1 MTQNKFLN
9 LKQLINRNVQ
19 AVIPQE
25 DQKEEFKREITKYI
39 NAVESNEDKS
49 EEFQK
54 GIFRDFLE
62 AVIPDKQI
70 NTSNRID
77 LAVYNG
83 KNSNSNVGVIVEY
96 KKINNKAEMMSTNNL
111 NAKSFRE
118 LVSYYLKERIVNKNI
133 EVKRGIVT
141 NGYEFFVID
150 SKELEKY
157 FIKNKKL
164 VENFKKFEKGQL
176 SGSTTDFLYDEVVA
190 PEIDKSLNK
199 NIKIGY
205 FDLRDYLIKGTSQF
219 KKNKLTQLYRFFSTE
234 NLLNEEIFSDSNT
247 LNKNFY
253 NELLYIMGL
262 EEHKKGGNKVIDRLD
277 KKKRQYSSLVE
288 NTIEQLDMKDVPQ
301 KERFGIA
308 VQLVVV
314 WINRILFL
322 KLLESSLVSF
332 NNNQDYKFL
341 NYKQLH
347 TFDDINDLFF
357 AVMAKRLD
365 ERNPRIKA
373 EYAKVPYM
381 NSSLFEAT
389 ELEKSN
395 KGITINEL
403 REGKIKVYSKTKLK
417 DSNGKINW
425 RNIYFRIP
433 V

>member
-39 NAVESNEDKS
+39 NAVENNEDKS

-164 VENFKKFEKGQL
+164 VENFKKFEK
-176 SGSTTDFLYDEVVA
+176 
-190 PEIDKSLNK
+190 
-199 NIKIGY
+199 
-205 FDLRDYLIKGTSQF
+205 
-219 KKNKLTQLYRFFSTE
+219 
-234 NLLNEEIFSDSNT
+234 
-247 LNKNFY
+247 
-253 NELLYIMGL
+253 
-262 EEHKKGGNKVIDRLD
+262 
-277 KKKRQYSSLVE
+277 
-288 NTIEQLDMKDVPQ
+288 
-301 KERFGIA
+301 
-308 VQLVVV
+308 
-314 WINRILFL
+314 
-322 KLLESSLVSF
+322 
-332 NNNQDYKFL
+332 
-341 NYKQLH
+341 
-347 TFDDINDLFF
+347 
-357 AVMAKRLD
+357 
-365 ERNPRIKA
+365 
-373 EYAKVPYM
+373 
-381 NSSLFEAT
+381 
-389 ELEKSN
+389 
-395 KGITINEL
+395 
-403 REGKIKVYSKTKLK
+403 
-417 DSNGKINW
+417 
-425 RNIYFRIP
+425 
-433 V
+433 

>member
-277 KKKRQYSSLVE
+277 KKSD
-288 NTIEQLDMKDVPQ
+288 NTHLLLKIL
-301 KERFGIA
+301 
-308 VQLVVV
+308 LNS
-314 WINRILFL
+314 WI
-322 KLLESSLVSF
+322 
-332 NNNQDYKFL
+332 
-341 NYKQLH
+341 
-347 TFDDINDLFF
+347 
-357 AVMAKRLD
+357 
-365 ERNPRIKA
+365 
-373 EYAKVPYM
+373 
-381 NSSLFEAT
+381 
-389 ELEKSN
+389 
-395 KGITINEL
+395 
-403 REGKIKVYSKTKLK
+403 
-417 DSNGKINW
+417 
-425 RNIYFRIP
+425 
-433 V
+433 